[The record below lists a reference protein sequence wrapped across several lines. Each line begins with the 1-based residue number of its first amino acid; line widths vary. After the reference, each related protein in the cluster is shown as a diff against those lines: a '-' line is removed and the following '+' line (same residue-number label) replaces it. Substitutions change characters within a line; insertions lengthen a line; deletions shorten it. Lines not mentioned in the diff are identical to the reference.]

1 MPEQHHTKRKQW
13 GRRAATVAVFL
24 ALGFILNLAV
34 AWLSLGGL
42 RAGWLHSVN
51 TAPRVQLGNAVAH
64 SRYIFVYRTDSMM
77 LSQTTVQSQHMNT
90 PVDLSEIRR
99 RYARNN
105 GPTYVDADAI
115 LPPWTRWSLEDV
127 APDNAPI
134 TLPPHAQ
141 AMARN
146 KIPTTLIPTE
156 VNRRFEAFGLPFR
169 SIISSST
176 DPRVILPSSVWLS
189 QFSEV
194 VNPETP
200 VFTFWPPS
208 VSLGGEGYPLRPIWP
223 GAILNSLF
231 YGVILFGLCR
241 AWIALK
247 RRRRSKRNL
256 CARCAYSLDGIA
268 SPACPEC
275 GQPILSTSPLKRR
288 GREAQPSG

>member
-1 MPEQHHTKRKQW
+1 MREQHHTQRTQW

-34 AWLSLGGL
+34 AWGSMGGL
-42 RAGWLHSVN
+42 RAGWLRSLN
-51 TAPRVQLGNAVAH
+51 TTPRVQLGNAVAH

-77 LSQTTVQSQHMNT
+77 LSQITVQSQYMNT
-90 PVDLSEIRR
+90 PVDLNEIRR
-99 RYARNN
+99 RYARNS
-105 GPTYVDADAI
+105 GPTYVDAGTI
-115 LPPWTRWSLEDV
+115 IPRWTGWSLEDV

-141 AMARN
+141 AMAGN

-169 SIISSST
+169 SILRSIT

-194 VNPETP
+194 ANPDTP

-231 YGVILFGLCR
+231 YGAILFGLWR
-241 AWIALK
+241 AIVVL
-247 RRRRSKRNL
+247 RRRRRLRRNQ
-256 CARCAYSLDGIA
+256 CVACAYSLDGIA

-275 GQPILSTSPLKRR
+275 GQPNLSTSPLKGR
-288 GREAQPSG
+288 GRSAQPSG